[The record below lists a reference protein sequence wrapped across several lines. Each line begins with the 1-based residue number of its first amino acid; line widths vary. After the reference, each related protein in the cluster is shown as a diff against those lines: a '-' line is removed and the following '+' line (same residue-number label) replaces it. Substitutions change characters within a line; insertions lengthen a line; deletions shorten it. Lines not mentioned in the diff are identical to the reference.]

1 MIKKKGGKPLNDKFK
16 QLPTEKQLAI
26 FNASMEVFAK
36 NDYKKASTDDIAAKA
51 GISKGL
57 LFYYF
62 HNKKT
67 LYLETYDYV
76 MQVGRSVIDDP
87 RLFEITDFFEL
98 LTYATEKKLQMMTK
112 MPYLYDFA
120 LRAFYSEK
128 EEISAPLKQKIGSDI
143 TEIYQFYFKN
153 IDCSKFNDGIDPMQ
167 ILNMLTWMSD
177 GYIHLQQFTGEAVTL
192 ESMMEAFSNWVQLL
206 KRASYKEEFQ

>member
-1 MIKKKGGKPLNDKFK
+1 MNDAFK
-16 QLPTEKQLAI
+16 QLPEEKQLAI

-76 MQVGRSVIDDP
+76 MQVGRAAIDDP
-87 RLFEITDFFEL
+87 HLFEITDFFEL
-98 LTYATEKKLQMMTK
+98 LTYATEKKLHIMTK
-112 MPYLYDFA
+112 MPYLYDFS
-120 LRAFYSEK
+120 LRTFYSEK
-128 EEISAPLKQKIGSDI
+128 EEISAPLKEKMDSDI
-143 TEIYQFYFKN
+143 AEIYQAYFQN
-153 IDCSKFNDGIDPMQ
+153 IDRSKFVDGVDPIQ
-167 ILNMLTWMSD
+167 VLNMLTWMAD
-177 GYIHLQQFTGEAVTL
+177 GYIHLQQFTGNTHNL
-192 ESMMEAFSNWVQLL
+192 ESMMEAFNTWVQLL
-206 KRASYKEEFQ
+206 KKASYKEEFQ

>member
-1 MIKKKGGKPLNDKFK
+1 MNDAFK
-16 QLPTEKQLAI
+16 QLPEEKQLAI

-76 MQVGRSVIDDP
+76 MRVGRAAIDDP
-87 RLFEITDFFEL
+87 HLFEITDFFEL
-98 LTYATEKKLQMMTK
+98 LTYATEKKLHIMTK
-112 MPYLYDFA
+112 MPYLYDFS
-120 LRAFYSEK
+120 LRTFYSEK
-128 EEISAPLKQKIGSDI
+128 EEISAPLKEKMDSDI
-143 TEIYQFYFKN
+143 AEIYQVYFQN
-153 IDCSKFNDGIDPMQ
+153 IDRSKFVDGVDPIQ
-167 ILNMLTWMSD
+167 VLNMLTWMAD
-177 GYIHLQQFTGEAVTL
+177 GYIHLQQFTGNTHNL
-192 ESMMEAFSNWVQLL
+192 ESMMEAFNTLVQLL
-206 KRASYKEEFQ
+206 KKASYKEEFQ

>member
-76 MQVGRSVIDDP
+76 IRVGRSAVDDP
-87 RLFEITDFFEL
+87 HLFEITDFFEL
-98 LTYATEKKLQMMTK
+98 LTYATEKKLQIMTK

-120 LRAFYSEK
+120 LRAF
-128 EEISAPLKQKIGSDI
+128 
-143 TEIYQFYFKN
+143 
-153 IDCSKFNDGIDPMQ
+153 
-167 ILNMLTWMSD
+167 
-177 GYIHLQQFTGEAVTL
+177 
-192 ESMMEAFSNWVQLL
+192 
-206 KRASYKEEFQ
+206 